1 VEVQVL
7 VVLTLTGPN
16 GDQVDIIIRQWDDSA
31 GTYVDISNSGART
44 LNASGRAEGVE
55 TFAFAR
61 LDENDRIEVWV
72 ENLSANRNVTAEAGG
87 LVGITER

>member
-1 VEVQVL
+1 MA
-7 VVLTLTGPN
+7 
-16 GDQVDIIIRQWDDSA
+16 IR
-31 GTYVDISNSGART
+31 
-44 LNASGRAEGVE
+44 